1 MSYSV
6 RFEAKLEGTERW
18 VPVGDDPFIK
28 HTSNTGNMVQEVC
41 GLRPPLWDG
50 KKCSELL
57 PFIDK
62 GIKLLRSHRE
72 EYRKFEPSNG
82 WGTVETTIIFLDAIR
97 CVCEEYP
104 TAVARVGF

>member
-6 RFEAKLEGTERW
+6 RFEAKLEGAEQW
-18 VPVGDDPFIK
+18 VPVGNPFI
-28 HTSNTGNMVQEVC
+28 TYLSDADDVVRAVC
-41 GLRPPLWDG
+41 DSTPDSWRE

-62 GIKLLRSHRE
+62 GIKQLRSHRE

-82 WGTVETTIIFLDAIR
+82 RGTVEKTVKFLDAIR
-97 CVCEEYP
+97 TVCEEYP
-104 TAVARVGF
+104 TAVMRVEY

>member
-6 RFEAKLEGTERW
+6 RFEAKLEGAEQW
-18 VPVGDDPFIK
+18 IPVGNQFIIYSSDADD
-28 HTSNTGNMVQEVC
+28 VVRAVC
-41 GLRPPLWDG
+41 DSTPDSWRE
-50 KKCSELL
+50 KKCSDLL

-62 GIKLLRSHRE
+62 GIKQLRSHRE

-104 TAVARVGF
+104 TAVARVGY